1 MSLVVGAC
9 CLRYLQVIQRKSLEG
24 SQKEASI
31 ICTDDEI
38 VTREK
43 QRNGMRM
50 KKRAAL
56 LK

>member
-9 CLRYLQVIQRKSLEG
+9 CLRYLQAIQWESLEG
-24 SQKEASI
+24 SQEEASI
-31 ICTDDEI
+31 TCTDDEI

-43 QRNGMRM
+43 EKNGMRM